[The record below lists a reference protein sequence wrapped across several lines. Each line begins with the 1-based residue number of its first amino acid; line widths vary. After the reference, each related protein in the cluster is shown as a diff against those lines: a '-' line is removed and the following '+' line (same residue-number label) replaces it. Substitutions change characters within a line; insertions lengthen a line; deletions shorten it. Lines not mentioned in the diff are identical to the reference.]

1 MCSAS
6 VGTATPTV
14 QIENDAI
21 RVTRWDFAKKGD
33 NTGWHR
39 HGHDYVVV
47 PLFDGALDIKGP
59 DGKITQAPMQMGVSY
74 ARQAGVEHD
83 VINANDY
90 PVAFVEI
97 ELLATNEES

>member
-1 MCSAS
+1 MCSSS
-6 VGTATPTV
+6 VGTAIPTV
-14 QIENDAI
+14 QIDDGAI

-59 DGKITQAPMQMGVSY
+59 DGAITEAPMQIGASY
-74 ARQAGVEHD
+74 ARKAGVEHD
-83 VINANDY
+83 VINANDG
-90 PVAFVEI
+90 PVSFVEI
-97 ELLATNEES
+97 ELLATSEEG